1 MNRIHLNLVLAP
13 LYSKLAMPEA
23 DLSSKLAIVT
33 GANSGVGFEAAHAL
47 AQMGAHVILAC
58 RNRSRAEDA
67 KKRIIESTGNFRVE
81 VEILDCAS
89 FTSVRAFLSRWEE
102 RESRQV
108 DILINNAGVF
118 IIADLP
124 PDLML
129 TDHSNL

>member
-1 MNRIHLNLVLAP
+1 MGRIHLNLVFAS
-13 LYSKLAMPEA
+13 LYSKLMMPEA

-33 GANSGVGFEAAHAL
+33 GANSGIGFEAAHAL

-89 FTSVRAFLSRWEE
+89 FTSVRAFLSRWKE
-102 RESRQV
+102 RESRRV
-108 DILINNAGVF
+108 DILINNAGGF
-118 IIADLP
+118 IVVGVP
-124 PDLML
+124 PDLVL
-129 TDHSNL
+129 TNYSDL